1 MANFIVT
8 VIFIGIILKQ
18 WSYIRTIKVPV
29 KKSIAEIAL
38 FTLGIFAFVLLTIYS
53 TKEYIH
59 YLIGVFGVVAFILI
73 WIKLGIT
80 DTGVITNARGKKVFL
95 WSEIKNVEISR
106 KDFVKVVYFNKLGA
120 KIFEQKYEIKKHEQI
135 VSLLQKNNIK
145 IRNT

>member
-8 VIFIGIILKQ
+8 VIFIGIIIKQ
-18 WSYIRTIKVPV
+18 WTYIRTIEVPV
-29 KKSIAEIAL
+29 KKSISEIAL
-38 FTLGIFAFVLLTIYS
+38 FTLGIFVFVLLTIYS

-59 YLIGVFGVVAFILI
+59 YLIGVFGVVAFIFI

-80 DTGVITNARGKKVFL
+80 NTGVTTNARGKKVYL

-106 KDFVKVVYFNKLGA
+106 KNCVKVVYFNKLGA
-120 KIFEQKYEIKKHEQI
+120 KIFEQKYETKKYERI